1 LYLARRYDAA
11 RVQYLRLWERN
22 HNQKATYEW
31 MIRTLDASGRED
43 EAFEW
48 FARLLRLDKVDEKDV
63 ERFQTIFREAG
74 WLGVLREREK
84 MDANDTNYFRRAGVN
99 AQIGNLD
106 RAFEFLNKAYEERS
120 AMMPIVKIEP
130 MLDPLRGDP
139 RYAELVRRM
148 EILLLRRVVA
158 SSFSLPR

>member
-1 LYLARRYDAA
+1 
-11 RVQYLRLWERN
+11 
-22 HNQKATYEW
+22 
-31 MIRTLDASGRED
+31 
-43 EAFEW
+43 
-48 FARLLRLDKVDEKDV
+48 
-63 ERFQTIFREAG
+63 
-74 WLGVLREREK
+74 

-148 EILLLRRVVA
+148 E
-158 SSFSLPR
+158 SK